1 MVSKINIRKTTGLVL
16 LVVLILHVSLS
27 LYITIF
33 PGRIPLGNSYPAQF
47 YKYFV
52 HLGPFFE
59 TSRLKYHRHFVVG
72 FKYQEKWTEFDLTE
86 AEVSGYRSN
95 IFAIN
100 NLTRRDF
107 LNRNALEFH
116 SDGQSMGSEPFR
128 KLHAFVRTQ
137 YINNTRPDSIR
148 WIFKHLPSAPA
159 GSGIPAVII
168 FDFMYEPPDAE

>member
-1 MVSKINIRKTTGLVL
+1 MVPKINIRRTTGLVL
-16 LVVLILHVSLS
+16 LVVLILHVFLS
-27 LYITIF
+27 LCITVF

-59 TSRLKYHRHFVVG
+59 TNRLKFYRHFVVG
-72 FKYQEKWTEFDLTE
+72 FKYQDKWTEYDLTE

-116 SDGQSMGSEPFR
+116 SGGQSKGSESFR
-128 KLHAFVRTQ
+128 KLHAFVRTK
-137 YINNTRPDSIR
+137 YINNTHPDSIR
-148 WIFKHLPSAPA
+148 WTFKHLPSAPA
-159 GSGIPAVII
+159 DSGIPEAII
-168 FDFMYEPPDAE
+168 FEFKYKPTDAE